1 MHHRRHR
8 HRGFRRHHGIGHGWY
23 DRERVLERLEEY
35 QRDLEQELADVSD
48 LIKRLRDS
56 GAGETQEATATV

>member
-8 HRGFRRHHGIGHGWY
+8 AFRRRQHGIVRGWY

-48 LIKRLRDS
+48 LITRLRSS
-56 GAGETQEATATV
+56 GAGETSEATATV

>member
-1 MHHRRHR
+1 MHHRHGPGHGRGGPW
-8 HRGFRRHHGIGHGWY
+8 GFRRGVGRGWY
-23 DRERVLERLEEY
+23 DRQNVLERLETY

-56 GAGETQEATATV
+56 EPQATSV